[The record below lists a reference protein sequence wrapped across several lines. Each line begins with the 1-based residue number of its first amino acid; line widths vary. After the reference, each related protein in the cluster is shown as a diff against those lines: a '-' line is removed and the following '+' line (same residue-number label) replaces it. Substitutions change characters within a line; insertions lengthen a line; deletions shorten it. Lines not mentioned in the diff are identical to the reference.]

1 MTTEATAPGRPLLE
15 LCDASVVRRGTI
27 ILDSV
32 SLTIGLGEHTVILG
46 PNGSGKSTLIKLLT
60 GELYPLAGRNGHAPV
75 RVLGRDRWN
84 LAELRTRL
92 GVVSSDLHQRFVGG
106 SSMGLATGLDAVLSS
121 FFGSEVVFLHHDVDA
136 EMRRRARQSLDR
148 LDAGHLAARRMDEMS
163 TGEVR
168 RVLIARALVHDPEAL
183 VLDEPTTGLD
193 AVARHEFL
201 EQLGRLGR
209 AGTTLVVITHHPEEI
224 LPEIGRVILLRRGRV
239 AAAGSPDEVLT
250 SELVSAVFESPVRLE
265 RNDGRYSVRPERS

>member
-1 MTTEATAPGRPLLE
+1 MTTEPSVLGRPLLE
-15 LCDASVVRRGTI
+15 LRDASVVRRGTI

-239 AAAGSPDEVLT
+239 AAAGSPAEVLT
-250 SELVSAVFESPVRLE
+250 SELVSGVFESPVRLE
-265 RNDGRYSVRPERS
+265 RIDGRYSVRPERP